1 MEEGLVVGIDWV
13 SAVRTGFLGFG
24 IVVGELSSLFILMLL
39 MLLLL
44 MLLMSIIM
52 PWHLIYMELPSLSGS
67 ASGSAFYPAP
77 GAASVP
83 NCRVIK
89 RADGE
94 TAEDKVA
101 ETFVP
106 SSVYGGGG

>member
-24 IVVGELSSLFILMLL
+24 IVVGELSSLFIL
-39 MLLLL
+39 LLLL
-44 MLLMSIIM
+44 MLLSIIM